1 MRICMIVSISMPPR
15 EGIGFYVWNLS
26 HYLIEKGH
34 QVQIITRSQDRKPF
48 HEVQDGIFIWRPQF
62 YPIYPL
68 HVSLHGFFVQ
78 HLVNRLEAEIDV
90 FHLHSP
96 LPPAIHSKRAVML
109 TLHSMMVPDARARK
123 LEGFYDLLIKL
134 QAPVSYL
141 LERQVA
147 RKSQAINAVS
157 PPVAEQAYVQF
168 PEQKDSIPVMW
179 NGVDTS
185 FFFPDESVQVN
196 PDALL
201 YVGRLAPGKGL
212 HDLILAFKTVVNHFP
227 NACLT
232 IAGDGPQMGMVRSLM
247 EQQGL
252 KDKVRLLGHVHS
264 REDLRALYRQAWALI
279 LPSHHESLPGV
290 VLESMACGTPVIA
303 TRVGGLPTF
312 LQDGQNGLIVAPRAL
327 DELTEAIIQLIANTA
342 LRNRLGHASRQTVEE
357 RFSWQV
363 IGENFI
369 QGYQTIQTGA
379 IS

>member
-1 MRICMIVSISMPPR
+1 
-15 EGIGFYVWNLS
+15 
-26 HYLIEKGH
+26 
-34 QVQIITRSQDRKPF
+34 
-48 HEVQDGIFIWRPQF
+48 
-62 YPIYPL
+62 
-68 HVSLHGFFVQ
+68 
-78 HLVNRLEAEIDV
+78 
-90 FHLHSP
+90 
-96 LPPAIHSKRAVML
+96 
-109 TLHSMMVPDARARK
+109 
-123 LEGFYDLLIKL
+123 
-134 QAPVSYL
+134 
-141 LERQVA
+141 
-147 RKSQAINAVS
+147 
-157 PPVAEQAYVQF
+157 
-168 PEQKDSIPVMW
+168 
-179 NGVDTS
+179 
-185 FFFPDESVQVN
+185 VN

-312 LQDGQNGLIVAPRAL
+312 LQDGQNGLIVAPRAP